1 MAMALV
7 TAETSISPD
16 TREREESE
24 KERERESQLLKKNK
38 IEMKEL
44 RLMYW
49 LFSDTLCLLIQSFGV
64 KHPSFNAKSYRDV
77 AFGLNFCIL
86 PRRRPEI
93 LELFLNLTLLVYN
106 MLHFNYTTVLVKETV
121 TPKQHMDLITHP
133 GKSRTSGFFFL
144 L

>member
-1 MAMALV
+1 
-7 TAETSISPD
+7 
-16 TREREESE
+16 
-24 KERERESQLLKKNK
+24 
-38 IEMKEL
+38 MKEL

-49 LFSDTLCLLIQSFGV
+49 SFSDTLCLLIPSFGV

-86 PRRRPEI
+86 PKRRPEI

-133 GKSRTSGFFFL
+133 GKSRTSGFFFCCKHFFESL
-144 L
+144 NIKHWSNSLTFWNEFCYDMS